1 MSTDLYERNRMTPVS
16 MLRVGDLVDL
26 AGDPFAD
33 PESDNISLE
42 CEYAVV
48 CEVAR
53 EADDCIAVGF
63 EGFDVVGFPPDHI
76 VWVGG
81 HDNGYN
87 EAEDAP

>member
-1 MSTDLYERNRMTPVS
+1 MPIKEHMTLVG

-33 PESDNISLE
+33 PNSDDISLD

-48 CEVAR
+48 CEINR

-63 EGFDVVGFPPDHI
+63 EGFDVIGFPPDHI

-81 HDNGYN
+81 HDSGYD
-87 EAEDAP
+87 ET